1 MTRYHNSIERRPR
14 PSGRGLLSLLLAI
27 SLLFSFAVP
36 CFAAQIETVTDI
48 SSIKTDQSY
57 NGLDIYYYA
66 VPGDCIQAVVNVAG
80 NSATTTDADAVVGN
94 TVRAMNRVY
103 RPQPTGRA
111 RYESLKDKLP
121 EAIRSRVQS
130 GSDMRCVY
138 LCRTVNASTGKNQ
151 PFGNVRVEEIY
162 GLLIVEFKEKVVV
175 KTDALDAQ
183 LEKEPLLDSTTTAYY
198 TENDFFNGKQTVD
211 AYVKALQSD
220 AVISKDSGILYL
232 LGRSMFQSFWKVYE
246 EVAVARLNQ
255 IYPETNGKRALK
267 NDLVTQE
274 QVDAVTALLKI
285 SRENL
290 ISTKN
295 VNAGALKL
303 RVERYKEQIDEK
315 MESVDSWVAFG
326 KAMAKAENLLD
337 SLYDADGNPTAEND
351 SQKHPQSEIEAMIQ
365 ELQEAESKLVTRV
378 WSTLK
383 PGSENALAGITLYA
397 GYYDT
402 LNEADYTSASWQN
415 FAQARADALKA
426 AMEHGSFT
434 STMGVDEVDAQSE
447 AFNTVRNAYFAL
459 EPVAE
464 TIHVSVSLTD
474 ELAAAKATSLRV
486 VPRTEQLTLPAGTT
500 IGAVLTESYKNQEI
514 WQGGAGTTDSRA
526 KMLVFVNGVMLFR
539 SSAGTYYLDYPLTGY
554 QAFQLHDG
562 DEVTLVRVSVPDMV
576 NISEDL
582 WPMALGRVTDKVRY
596 QTLTTTLPQ
605 DETNGA
611 YKAVVGV
618 PFTLTATSKAAMPAY
633 MTDDEAKPTAGAY
646 VFRSM
651 IVDDYESVVKAE
663 ILTDTKLKTGADG
676 TLTMTVYQSGWQLV
690 NAYSLDSDDAAFVN
704 GGAIL
709 IYAEVD
715 ESQADLTKIKN
726 DLRAELKKTYENPDY
741 PKECFTEADW
751 QTIETLYK
759 TGMEGIDAAKDAA
772 SAYAA
777 QLTAKSGIEALQTK
791 AAKTNA
797 DNLANFRALMK
808 RFPEDLTKL
817 DASAVKLIDQLE
829 SYYNAM
835 TQYQRDELSVQETKR
850 YNEILAAREG
860 LAAGGAKNY
869 TLTVAY
875 DLSAVPEED
884 KGGLEAMIKWLQEHR
899 VVDGTNGTTGGTK
912 MAGLFTFNK
921 VNTSQTKVN
930 YEEVTT
936 VDVGTDVYFCANPTY
951 ATYFQIRG
959 ARKEDKDG
967 HTLTDAS
974 VKTNFPYLVPGND
987 YAITDTGAAWRI
999 EDHWVKG
1006 TNTTEVPHF
1015 YVNDNEYELRGI
1027 TFSGLA
1033 EEDIADRSLDTFDW
1047 SDYGT
1052 DVKAS
1057 RILRSFKYF
1066 TMPYDNVT
1074 ATVTWVPVGG
1084 SESEITAAKESA
1096 KTALKTALDGYGE
1109 DHNQYKAILDAYN
1122 KGLAAIDS
1130 AKTVEQVA
1138 VARRE
1143 ALKSMANAANDVN
1156 TGALIKG
1163 WEYDEGEYWELTGF
1177 DPGPQIGTVTVS
1189 VQNYTN
1195 DGSNAEGENKAALE
1209 HFYRPED
1216 QYWLERKNYPLGQND
1231 TMMTVLLRALTEKKC
1246 TWLGTGGNGDEKYD
1260 FDITYLS
1267 TITDGDYSLAEFTGG
1282 QQSGWMGTLNDWF
1295 TNEGFANFTVENG
1308 KLADGDIIS
1317 IKYTSVGLGEDV
1329 GGTWSNS
1336 DTTLKSLTFDGDGN
1350 PRLTTTF
1357 EPGKR
1362 GGTYTYT
1369 LVIDGDS
1376 SNLTVTPTAANKN
1389 FLVKTFLNEKVTS
1402 NTEGSSFY
1410 KRTESIPVVAGDTI
1424 YIGCGI
1430 KGWPTMNNQA
1440 GNTQSNDGTW
1450 YVVRVISAS
1459 GSYKVVEDQLKQLPQ
1474 ADTIDFTNYEK
1485 YEKQIAAAEAAYKQL
1500 QSEQQAKVN
1509 KDAVENLEK
1518 LLEKV
1523 QSYRKLKE
1531 FKATVKSLPRPAEAT
1546 LDDVEEIRSAQR
1558 TYEEI
1563 KKNSDLYES
1572 LSVAETRK
1580 MDELIEAADTL
1591 IWNDAVE
1598 KINAIGTVTINSGD
1612 AINAAKAAVSRLSAD
1627 QLKTF
1632 PQELLDKLAEA
1643 ERIYHLLTEG
1653 SGTPVLPVTP
1663 SKPKDDKPTTGSSF
1677 TDVPAG
1683 SWYEEAVN
1691 YVHEK
1696 GLMNG
1701 TSKNGFSPNAS
1712 TTRGMIVTILARVEG
1727 VNTNGTP
1734 WYAAGQKWAMDN
1746 GISDGTNMPG
1756 VITREQL
1763 ATILYRYAK
1772 QKGYDVSKSAAL
1784 TAFSDADKVSGYA
1797 SEAMQW
1803 AVAEGLLQGS
1813 NGKLDPQGSA
1823 TRAQVATILMRFMEK
1838 IAK

>member
-1 MTRYHNSIERRPR
+1 MQTQLQRRGTGLAR
-14 PSGRGLLSLLLAI
+14 PLFCFLLALLMLVNCLPVAYALSADDVGLSFTGAELLDTIDMSTEDMADIVYVIKVTSEDGSFSANI
-27 SLLFSFAVP
+27 SGNYTFNGAVFLADTTNPDAP
-36 CFAAQIETVTDI
+36 CDYISDGLTESGKALHVSMENAPKPSSATIDAFTYFYNSETFPNQWYGKHVAWIDAPLNDGND
-48 SSIKTDQSY
+48 SSIY
-57 NGLDIYYYA
+57 LDFLVYSE
-66 VPGDCIQAVVNVAG
+66 Q
-80 NSATTTDADAVVGN
+80 TTTVKKDG
-94 TVRAMNRVY
+94 
-103 RPQPTGRA
+103 
-111 RYESLKDKLP
+111 LK
-121 EAIRSRVQS
+121 A
-130 GSDMRCVY
+130 
-138 LCRTVNASTGKNQ
+138 
-151 PFGNVRVEEIY
+151 
-162 GLLIVEFKEKVVV
+162 
-175 KTDALDAQ
+175 ALDAVPT
-183 LEKEPLLDSTTTAYY
+183 EGYY
-198 TENDFFNGKQTVD
+198 TENDRYNGKTTSKKGFWLDMQAIVAAAQAVYDLEGAGQSAVDAAAKTLDQDDPNSELSKAIANLIPTSQVNPTGLHETLLRYSALIEKEYSTNSWAVFYRKRTDAQNLYDSLFTKDAEGNVTATEENSSAKHPQETVD
-211 AYVKALQSD
+211 ALVK
-220 AVISKDSGILYL
+220 
-232 LGRSMFQSFWKVYE
+232 
-246 EVAVARLNQ
+246 
-255 IYPETNGKRALK
+255 
-267 NDLVTQE
+267 
-274 QVDAVTALLKI
+274 
-285 SRENL
+285 
-290 ISTKN
+290 
-295 VNAGALKL
+295 
-303 RVERYKEQIDEK
+303 
-315 MESVDSWVAFG
+315 
-326 KAMAKAENLLD
+326 
-337 SLYDADGNPTAEND
+337 
-351 SQKHPQSEIEAMIQ
+351 
-365 ELQEAESKLVTRV
+365 ELQDAAKNLKTRV
-378 WSTLK
+378 WSTLE
-383 PGSENALAGITLYA
+383 PGSANALAGIALYA

-402 LNEADYTSASWQN
+402 LDADDYTSESWQN
-415 FAQARADALKA
+415 YAAARKEALDTAK
-426 AMEHGSFT
+426 EHGTFT
-434 STMGVDEVDAQSE
+434 TTMGTDEIALQSQ
-447 AFNTVRNAYFAL
+447 AFNKVRTAYFSLVPKSEITVR
-459 EPVAE
+459 
-464 TIHVSVSLTD
+464 VSLTD
-474 ELAAAKATSLRV
+474 ELAAKQPPALAHRV
-486 VPRTEQLTLPAGTT
+486 IPRTEKLTVPTGTT
-500 IGAVLTESYKNQEI
+500 IGDLL
-514 WQGGAGTTDSRA
+514 TDSFKNENRWRVNS
-526 KMLVFVNGVMLFR
+526 MSQLMVYVNGTLAFWSVP
-539 SSAGTYYLDYPLTGY
+539 GEYYLDYPQASEY
-554 QAFQLHDG
+554 QAFKLHDG
-562 DEVTLVRVSVPDMV
+562 DEVTVVRVQMPTMV

-582 WPMALGRVTDKVRY
+582 WPMALGRVTDKIRY
-596 QTLTTTLPQ
+596 QTLTTDLAQ
-605 DETNGA
+605 DEETGA

-618 PFTLTATSKAAMPAY
+618 PFTLTAASKAAMPAH

-651 IVDDYESVVKAE
+651 IVDDYKTVVNAE
-663 ILTDTKLKTGADG
+663 VLTDTKLKTGADG
-676 TLTMTVYQSGWQLV
+676 TLTMTVYQPGWQLV
-690 NAYSLDSDDAAFVN
+690 NVFDLDSDDAAFVN

-759 TGMEGIDAAKDAA
+759 TGMDGIDAAEDAA

-777 QLTAKSGIEALQTK
+777 QLTAKSGIETLQTA

-797 DNLANFRALMK
+797 QNLANFRAQIAK
-808 RFPEDLTKL
+808 FPEDLSKL
-817 DASAVKLIDQLE
+817 DSSAVQLIDQLE
-829 SYYNAM
+829 AYYNAM
-835 TQYQRDELSVQETKR
+835 TQYQRDELSVKEKTR
-850 YNEILAAREG
+850 YEAILAARDG
-860 LAAGGAKNY
+860 LAEGGAKQY
-869 TLTVAY
+869 TLTVEY
-875 DLSAVPEED
+875 DLSAVPED
-884 KGGLEAMIKWLQEHR
+884 DQQGLRDMISWLQEHR
-899 VVDGTNGTTGGTK
+899 VEDGTNGTTGGTM
-912 MAGLFTFNK
+912 MAGLFTY
-921 VNTSQTKVN
+921 NTVDAGQTKVN
-930 YEEVTT
+930 YKPVTT
-936 VDVGTDVYFCANPTY
+936 VPVGSGVYFCSNPTY

-959 ARKEDKDG
+959 ARKSDKNG
-967 HTLTDAS
+967 LTLTDAS

-1066 TMPYDNVT
+1066 TMPYDNVV
-1074 ATVTWVPVGG
+1074 ATVTWVPAGG
-1084 SESEITAAKESA
+1084 SADEITAAKDSA
-1096 KTALKTALDGYGE
+1096 LAAAKTALDGYGTE
-1109 DHNQYKAILDAYN
+1109 HPKYEQIYAAYEAGIEEIKN
-1122 KGLAAIDS
+1122 
-1130 AKTVEQVA
+1130 AKTVEA
-1138 VARRE
+1138 VGEARRTV
-1143 ALKSMANAANDVN
+1143 LKNMANAANDVN
-1156 TGALIKG
+1156 TGAEIKG
-1163 WEYDEGEYWELTGF
+1163 WEYGTGEYWKKVDEVTNGNAF
-1177 DPGPQIGTVTVS
+1177 TPGTQVGTVTVS

-1195 DGSNAEGENKAALE
+1195 DGRNAEGENKAALE

-1216 QYWLERKNYPLGQND
+1216 QYWLERKNYPLGEND
-1231 TMMTVLLRALTEKKC
+1231 TMMTVLLRALTEANC
-1246 TWLGTGGNGDEKYD
+1246 TWLGTGGNGDGTYD

-1295 TNEGFANFTVENG
+1295 TNEGFASFSVKNG

-1450 YVVRVISAS
+1450 YVVRVLSAS

-1627 QLKTF
+1627 QMKTF

-1653 SGTPVLPVTP
+1653 SGTPVRPVTP
-1663 SKPKDDKPTTGSSF
+1663 SKPKNDKPTTGSSF

-1701 TSKNGFSPNAS
+1701 TSSNAFSPNAN

-1784 TAFSDADKVSGYA
+1784 TGFSDADKVSGYA
-1797 SEAMQW
+1797 AEAMQW

-1813 NGKLDPQGSA
+1813 NGKLNPQGSA

-1838 IAK
+1838 FAK

>member
-554 QAFQLHDG
+554 EAFQLHDG
-562 DEVTLVRVSVPDMV
+562 DEVTIVRVEMPGMV
-576 NISEDL
+576 NISEDI

-605 DETNGA
+605 DKATGA

-651 IVDDYESVVKAE
+651 IVDDYKTVVNAE
-663 ILTDTKLKTGADG
+663 VLTDTKLKTGADG
-676 TLTMTVYQSGWQLV
+676 TLTMTVYQPGWQLINV
-690 NAYSLDSDDAAFVN
+690 YNLDSDDAAFVN

-751 QTIETLYK
+751 QTIETLYQ
-759 TGMEGIDAAKDAA
+759 TGMDGIDAAEDAA

-777 QLTAKSGIEALQTK
+777 QLTAKSGIESLQSK
-791 AAKTNA
+791 AADTNA
-797 DNLANFRALMK
+797 KNLADFRALMK

-860 LAAGGAKNY
+860 LAAGGSKSY

-884 KGGLEAMIKWLQEHR
+884 KAGLEAMIKWLQEHR
-899 VVDGTNGTTGGTK
+899 VVDGTNGTTGGTR

-959 ARKEDKDG
+959 ARKDDKDG
-967 HTLTDAS
+967 HPLTDAS
-974 VKTNFPYLVPGND
+974 VKTTFPYLVPDND

-1066 TMPYDNVT
+1066 TMPYDNVV
-1074 ATVTWVPVGG
+1074 ATVTWVPAGG
-1084 SESEITAAKESA
+1084 SADEITSA
-1096 KTALKTALDGYGE
+1096 KDSALAAAKTALDGYGTE
-1109 DHNQYKAILDAYN
+1109 HPKYEQIYAAYEAGIEEIKN
-1122 KGLAAIDS
+1122 
-1130 AKTVEQVA
+1130 AKTVEA
-1138 VARRE
+1138 VGEARRTV
-1143 ALKSMANAANDVN
+1143 LKNMANAANSVT
-1156 TGALIKG
+1156 TGNEIAG
-1163 WEYDEGEYWELTGF
+1163 WEYDSGEYWEKTGF
-1177 DPGPQIGTVTVS
+1177 APGEQIGSVTIS

-1195 DGSNAEGENKAALE
+1195 DGSKAEGDSKAALE

-1216 QYWLERKNYPLGQND
+1216 DYWYEEKNFPLGAND
-1231 TMMTVLLRALTEKKC
+1231 TMMTVLLRALTEKDC
-1246 TWLGTGGNGDEKYD
+1246 TWRGTGGNGGDYD
-1260 FDITYLS
+1260 FDITYIS
-1267 TITDGDYSLAEFTGG
+1267 TITEDGYSLAEFTGG

-1295 TNEGFANFTVENG
+1295 TNEGFANFSVKNG
-1308 KLADGDIIS
+1308 KLADGDVIS
-1317 IKYTSVGLGEDV
+1317 IKYCWPLSSSQKRRFCAASARLGTICAAS
-1329 GGTWSNS
+1329 GRRKKAFYCRW
-1336 DTTLKSLTFDGDGN
+1336 
-1350 PRLTTTF
+1350 PRRTV
-1357 EPGKR
+1357 R
-1362 GGTYTYT
+1362 
-1369 LVIDGDS
+1369 DS
-1376 SNLTVTPTAANKN
+1376 
-1389 FLVKTFLNEKVTS
+1389 
-1402 NTEGSSFY
+1402 
-1410 KRTESIPVVAGDTI
+1410 
-1424 YIGCGI
+1424 
-1430 KGWPTMNNQA
+1430 GWP
-1440 GNTQSNDGTW
+1440 
-1450 YVVRVISAS
+1450 
-1459 GSYKVVEDQLKQLPQ
+1459 GSY
-1474 ADTIDFTNYEK
+1474 
-1485 YEKQIAAAEAAYKQL
+1485 
-1500 QSEQQAKVN
+1500 
-1509 KDAVENLEK
+1509 
-1518 LLEKV
+1518 
-1523 QSYRKLKE
+1523 
-1531 FKATVKSLPRPAEAT
+1531 
-1546 LDDVEEIRSAQR
+1546 
-1558 TYEEI
+1558 
-1563 KKNSDLYES
+1563 
-1572 LSVAETRK
+1572 
-1580 MDELIEAADTL
+1580 
-1591 IWNDAVE
+1591 
-1598 KINAIGTVTINSGD
+1598 
-1612 AINAAKAAVSRLSAD
+1612 
-1627 QLKTF
+1627 
-1632 PQELLDKLAEA
+1632 
-1643 ERIYHLLTEG
+1643 
-1653 SGTPVLPVTP
+1653 
-1663 SKPKDDKPTTGSSF
+1663 
-1677 TDVPAG
+1677 
-1683 SWYEEAVN
+1683 
-1691 YVHEK
+1691 
-1696 GLMNG
+1696 
-1701 TSKNGFSPNAS
+1701 
-1712 TTRGMIVTILARVEG
+1712 
-1727 VNTNGTP
+1727 
-1734 WYAAGQKWAMDN
+1734 WA
-1746 GISDGTNMPG
+1746 
-1756 VITREQL
+1756 
-1763 ATILYRYAK
+1763 
-1772 QKGYDVSKSAAL
+1772 
-1784 TAFSDADKVSGYA
+1784 FC
-1797 SEAMQW
+1797 W
-1803 AVAEGLLQGS
+1803 HW
-1813 NGKLDPQGSA
+1813 
-1823 TRAQVATILMRFMEK
+1823 
-1838 IAK
+1838 

>member
-1 MTRYHNSIERRPR
+1 MIVNNA
-14 PSGRGLLSLLLAI
+14 RGAGKLARTFI
-27 SLLFSFAVP
+27 CLTLCFAVFIGCLTVTCALDYDTP
-36 CFAAQIETVTDI
+36 PVATSTGGTVKASMIALKDTGYVYVVEVASGATSVTLSFSGVNGFCMDDTPWKITEGGGDRGYATDDLDESQYTYNGNSLTLDLQNVTYDSPVSAYKGLGSEPAFAKWINAHDYYMVVAEFLNEDDDCGDFCGIVCYQASDDSKVDKGTLKRYLDAVPTSGYYTVNDRYNGKAESTIGFWSEMQRTVTSAQIVYENKEAT
-48 SSIKTDQSY
+48 Q
-57 NGLDIYYYA
+57 
-66 VPGDCIQAVVNVAG
+66 QAVDAAAKTLDQNNPDSKLSQAIANLIPTSQVNPTGLHETLPRYSALIEKEYSA
-80 NSATTTDADAVVGN
+80 NSWAVFYRKRTDAQNLYDSLFTKDA
-94 TVRAMNRVY
+94 
-103 RPQPTGRA
+103 
-111 RYESLKDKLP
+111 E
-121 EAIRSRVQS
+121 
-130 GSDMRCVY
+130 
-138 LCRTVNASTGKNQ
+138 
-151 PFGNVRVEEIY
+151 GNVTATEENSS
-162 GLLIVEFKEKVVV
+162 
-175 KTDALDAQ
+175 A
-183 LEKEPLLDSTTTAYY
+183 
-198 TENDFFNGKQTVD
+198 
-211 AYVKALQSD
+211 
-220 AVISKDSGILYL
+220 
-232 LGRSMFQSFWKVYE
+232 
-246 EVAVARLNQ
+246 
-255 IYPETNGKRALK
+255 
-267 NDLVTQE
+267 
-274 QVDAVTALLKI
+274 
-285 SRENL
+285 
-290 ISTKN
+290 
-295 VNAGALKL
+295 
-303 RVERYKEQIDEK
+303 
-315 MESVDSWVAFG
+315 
-326 KAMAKAENLLD
+326 
-337 SLYDADGNPTAEND
+337 
-351 SQKHPQSEIEAMIQ
+351 KHPQEAVDALVK
-365 ELQEAESKLVTRV
+365 ELQDAAKDLKTRV

-383 PGSENALAGITLYA
+383 PGSENALAGIALYA

-402 LNEADYTSASWQN
+402 LDADDYTSESWQN
-415 FAQARADALKA
+415 YAAARKEALDTAK
-426 AMEHGSFT
+426 EHGTFT
-434 STMGVDEVDAQSE
+434 TTMGTDEIALQSQ
-447 AFNTVRNAYFAL
+447 AFNKVRTAYFSLVPKSEITVR
-459 EPVAE
+459 
-464 TIHVSVSLTD
+464 VSLTD
-474 ELAAAKATSLRV
+474 ELAAKQPPALAHRV
-486 VPRTEQLTLPAGTT
+486 IPRTEKLTVPTGTT
-500 IGAVLTESYKNQEI
+500 VGDLL
-514 WQGGAGTTDSRA
+514 TDSFKNENRWRVNS
-526 KMLVFVNGVMLFR
+526 MSQLMVYVNGTLAFWSVP
-539 SSAGTYYLDYPLTGY
+539 GEYYLDYPQASEY
-554 QAFQLHDG
+554 QAFKLHDG
-562 DEVTLVRVSVPDMV
+562 DEVTVVRVQMPTMV

-582 WPMALGRVTDKVRY
+582 WPMALGRVTDKIRY
-596 QTLTTTLPQ
+596 QTLTTDLVQ
-605 DETNGA
+605 DEETGA

-618 PFTLTATSKAAMPAY
+618 PFTLTATSKAAMPAH

-646 VFRSM
+646 VFRSA
-651 IVDDYESVVKAE
+651 IVDKLADVVGAE

-676 TLTMTVYQSGWQLV
+676 TLTMTVYQPGWQLINV
-690 NAYSLDSDDAAFVN
+690 FDLDSDDAAFVN

-751 QTIETLYK
+751 QQIETLYQ
-759 TGMEGIDAAKDAA
+759 TGMDGIDKAADAA

-777 QLTAKSGIEALQTK
+777 QLTAKSGIETLQRK
-791 AAKTNA
+791 AADTNA
-797 DNLANFRALMK
+797 KNLADFRALMK

-1066 TMPYDNVT
+1066 TMPYDNVV
-1074 ATVTWVPVGG
+1074 ATVTWVPAGG
-1084 SESEITAAKESA
+1084 SADEITAAKDSA
-1096 KTALKTALDGYGE
+1096 LAAAKTALDGYGTE
-1109 DHNQYKAILDAYN
+1109 HPKYEQIYAAYEAGIEEIKN
-1122 KGLAAIDS
+1122 
-1130 AKTVEQVA
+1130 AKTVEA
-1138 VARRE
+1138 VGEARRTV
-1143 ALKSMANAANDVN
+1143 LKNMANAANDVN

-1591 IWNDAVE
+1591 IWSDAVE

-1663 SKPKDDKPTTGSSF
+1663 SKPKNDKPTTGSSF

-1701 TSKNGFSPNAS
+1701 TSSNAFSPNAN

-1727 VNTNGTP
+1727 VNTSGAL

-1784 TAFSDADKVSGYA
+1784 TGFSDADKVSGYA
-1797 SEAMQW
+1797 AEAMQW

-1813 NGKLDPQGSA
+1813 NGKLNPQGSA

>member
-1 MTRYHNSIERRPR
+1 MEKTVKSGAALAAPRTLLTWLLVLIILLGVVTPALAADIQQIDLPAIFASGEKGTCTFVPPFFRENEDYEGFVQESYDVYFLNVTGDYQRLQVLDTGSAYPDYSASIEMLE
-14 PSGRGLLSLLLAI
+14 SIATVDHAETDDAYKAMVANYAQAKTCITLNTGIVMTDADKADHLLAFI
-27 SLLFSFAVP
+27 CITDDDDELHYGYLLIEWEKATGKVDKSKLEAALKKVP
-36 CFAAQIETVTDI
+36 TTGYYKDDDRFNGKTV
-48 SSIKTDQSY
+48 SEKGFW
-57 NGLDIYYYA
+57 NEM
-66 VPGDCIQAVVNVAG
+66 QAVVKAAQDVYVDENAG
-80 NSATTTDADAVVGN
+80 TDEVDKATKSLDTTDKDSALSKAIADLIPTSQVN
-94 TVRAMNRVY
+94 
-103 RPQPTGRA
+103 PTGL
-111 RYESLKDKLP
+111 YETLNLYSEEDAKDY
-121 EAIRSRVQS
+121 S
-130 GSDMRCVY
+130 
-138 LCRTVNASTGKNQ
+138 
-151 PFGNVRVEEIY
+151 
-162 GLLIVEFKEKVVV
+162 
-175 KTDALDAQ
+175 
-183 LEKEPLLDSTTTAYY
+183 LDSWTA
-198 TENDFFNGKQTVD
+198 F
-211 AYVKALQSD
+211 A
-220 AVISKDSGILYL
+220 SK
-232 LGRSMFQSFWKVYE
+232 R
-246 EVAVARLNQ
+246 
-255 IYPETNGKRALK
+255 
-267 NDLVTQE
+267 
-274 QVDAVTALLKI
+274 
-285 SRENL
+285 
-290 ISTKN
+290 
-295 VNAGALKL
+295 
-303 RVERYKEQIDEK
+303 DEAQK
-315 MESVDSWVAFG
+315 
-326 KAMAKAENLLD
+326 LLD
-337 SLYDADGNPTAEND
+337 SLFTKDAEGNVTATEEN
-351 SQKHPQSEIEAMIQ
+351 SSAKHPQADVDALVEA
-365 ELQEAESKLVTRV
+365 LKGAKAGLDTRV
-378 WSTLK
+378 HSLLQAVTD
-383 PGSENALAGITLYA
+383 NALAGISLYA

-402 LNEADYTSASWQN
+402 LSADDYTSDSWQ
-415 FAQARADALKA
+415 AYVTARANALNTAK
-426 AMEHGSFT
+426 EHGTFT
-434 STMGVDEVDAQSE
+434 STMGVSEVGIQAD
-447 AFNTVRNAYFAL
+447 AFNRLRSAYFSLVPKAKTITVR
-459 EPVAE
+459 
-464 TIHVSVSLTD
+464 VSLTD
-474 ELAAAKATSLRV
+474 ELAAKKATPISKKLNM
-486 VPRTEQLTLPAGTT
+486 RTYTRTVNAGTT
-500 IGAVLTESYKNQEI
+500 VADVMTSTYKNENV
-514 WQGGAGTTDSRA
+514 WRVNSMS
-526 KMLVFVNGVMLFR
+526 KLMVYVNGTMCFSCR
-539 SSAGTYYLDYPLTGY
+539 AGGIDYAGFNEYSKFL
-554 QAFQLHDG
+554 LHDG
-562 DEVTLVRVSVPDMV
+562 DEVTIVRVEMPGMV
-576 NISEDL
+576 NISEDI
-582 WPMALGRVTDKVRY
+582 WPMALERVPDQMRY
-596 QTLTTTLPQ
+596 QTLTTDLPQ

-651 IVDDYESVVKAE
+651 IVDDYKTVVNAE

-676 TLTMTVYQSGWQLV
+676 TLTMTVYQPGWQLINV
-690 NAYSLDSDDAAFVN
+690 YNLDSDDAAFVN

-751 QTIETLYK
+751 RTIETLYK
-759 TGMEGIDAAKDAA
+759 TGMDGIDKAADAA

-777 QLTAKSGIEALQTK
+777 QLTAKSGIETLQRK
-791 AAKTNA
+791 AADTNA
-797 DNLANFRALMK
+797 KNLADFRALMK

-899 VVDGTNGTTGGTK
+899 VVDGTNDTTGGTR

-959 ARKEDKDG
+959 ARKDDKNG
-967 HTLTDAS
+967 RPLTDAS

-1066 TMPYDNVT
+1066 TMPYDNVV
-1074 ATVTWVPVGG
+1074 ATVTWVPAGG
-1084 SESEITAAKESA
+1084 SADEITAAKDSA
-1096 KTALKTALDGYGE
+1096 LAAAKTALDGYGTE
-1109 DHNQYKAILDAYN
+1109 HPKYEQIYAAYEAGIEEIKN
-1122 KGLAAIDS
+1122 
-1130 AKTVEQVA
+1130 AKTVEA
-1138 VARRE
+1138 VGEARRTV
-1143 ALKSMANAANDVN
+1143 LKNMANAANDVN
-1156 TGALIKG
+1156 TGAQIKG
-1163 WEYDEGEYWELTGF
+1163 WEYGTGEYWKKVNDVTNGNAF
-1177 DPGPQIGTVTVS
+1177 TPGVQVGTVTVS

-1216 QYWLERKNYPLGQND
+1216 QYWLERKNYPLGEND
-1231 TMMTVLLRALTEKKC
+1231 TMMTVLLRALTEANC
-1246 TWLGTGGNGDEKYD
+1246 TWLGTGGNGDGTYD

-1336 DTTLKSLTFDGDGN
+1336 DTTLKSLTFDGDGD

-1580 MDELIEAADTL
+1580 MDKLIEAADTL

-1643 ERIYHLLTEG
+1643 ERIYRELLEG
-1653 SGTPVLPVTP
+1653 DDTPVVPVKP

-1683 SWYEEAVN
+1683 SWYEEAVK
-1691 YVHEK
+1691 YVSEK

-1701 TSKNGFSPNAS
+1701 TSSTAFSPNAS

-1727 VNTNGTP
+1727 VNTSGTP

-1746 GISDGTNMPG
+1746 GISDGTNMVG
-1756 VITREQL
+1756 EVTREQL

-1784 TAFSDADKVSGYA
+1784 TAFADADKVSGYA

>member
-1 MTRYHNSIERRPR
+1 MPTDGSDRWNGKTYDANGHWNTFSE
-14 PSGRGLLSLLLAI
+14 SGVLEKAKGVLASPGSKKALDDMCKELSAAIANLIPKSQVNPTGLYETLNLCADNDEKGYST
-27 SLLFSFAVP
+27 SSWEPFAKART
-36 CFAAQIETVTDI
+36 AAQTLFDSLFT
-48 SSIKTDQSY
+48 K
-57 NGLDIYYYA
+57 
-66 VPGDCIQAVVNVAG
+66 
-80 NSATTTDADAVVGN
+80 DA
-94 TVRAMNRVY
+94 
-103 RPQPTGRA
+103 
-111 RYESLKDKLP
+111 E
-121 EAIRSRVQS
+121 
-130 GSDMRCVY
+130 
-138 LCRTVNASTGKNQ
+138 
-151 PFGNVRVEEIY
+151 GNVTATEENSS
-162 GLLIVEFKEKVVV
+162 
-175 KTDALDAQ
+175 A
-183 LEKEPLLDSTTTAYY
+183 
-198 TENDFFNGKQTVD
+198 
-211 AYVKALQSD
+211 
-220 AVISKDSGILYL
+220 
-232 LGRSMFQSFWKVYE
+232 
-246 EVAVARLNQ
+246 
-255 IYPETNGKRALK
+255 
-267 NDLVTQE
+267 
-274 QVDAVTALLKI
+274 
-285 SRENL
+285 
-290 ISTKN
+290 
-295 VNAGALKL
+295 
-303 RVERYKEQIDEK
+303 
-315 MESVDSWVAFG
+315 
-326 KAMAKAENLLD
+326 
-337 SLYDADGNPTAEND
+337 
-351 SQKHPQSEIEAMIQ
+351 KHPQEAVDTLVK
-365 ELQEAESKLVTRV
+365 ELQDAAKDLKTRV
-378 WSTLK
+378 WSTLE
-383 PGSENALAGITLYA
+383 PGSANALAGIALYA

-402 LNEADYTSASWQN
+402 LDADDYTSESWQN
-415 FAQARADALKA
+415 YAAARKEALDTAK
-426 AMEHGSFT
+426 EHGTFT
-434 STMGVDEVDAQSE
+434 TTMGTDEIALQSQ
-447 AFNTVRNAYFAL
+447 AFNKVRTAYFGLVPKSEITVR
-459 EPVAE
+459 
-464 TIHVSVSLTD
+464 VSLTD
-474 ELAAAKATSLRV
+474 ELAAKQPPALAHRV
-486 VPRTEQLTLPAGTT
+486 IPRTEKLTVPTGTT
-500 IGAVLTESYKNQEI
+500 IGDLL
-514 WQGGAGTTDSRA
+514 TDSFKNENRWRVNS
-526 KMLVFVNGVMLFR
+526 MSQLMVYVNGTLAFWSVP
-539 SSAGTYYLDYPLTGY
+539 GEYYLDYPQASEY
-554 QAFQLHDG
+554 QAFKLHDG
-562 DEVTLVRVSVPDMV
+562 DEVTVVRVQMPTMV

-582 WPMALGRVTDKVRY
+582 WPMALGRVTDKIRY
-596 QTLTTTLPQ
+596 QTLTTDLAQ
-605 DETNGA
+605 DEETGA

-618 PFTLTATSKAAMPAY
+618 PFTLTAASKAAMPAH

-651 IVDDYESVVKAE
+651 IVDDYKTVVNAE
-663 ILTDTKLKTGADG
+663 VLTDTKLKTGADG
-676 TLTMTVYQSGWQLV
+676 TLTMTVYQPGWQLV
-690 NAYSLDSDDAAFVN
+690 NVYDLDSDDAAFVN

-709 IYAEVD
+709 IYASVD

-759 TGMEGIDAAKDAA
+759 TGMDGIDAAEDAA

-777 QLTAKSGIEALQTK
+777 QLTAKSGIETLQTA

-797 DNLANFRALMK
+797 QNLANFRAQMAK
-808 RFPEDLTKL
+808 FPEDLSKL
-817 DASAVKLIDQLE
+817 DSSAVQLIDQLE
-829 SYYNAM
+829 AYYNAM
-835 TQYQRDELSVQETKR
+835 TQYQRDELSVKEKTR
-850 YNEILAAREG
+850 YEAILAAREG
-860 LAAGGAKNY
+860 LAEGGAKQY
-869 TLTVAY
+869 TLTVEY

-899 VVDGTNGTTGGTK
+899 VVDGTNGTTGGTM

-959 ARKEDKDG
+959 ARKDDKDG
-967 HTLTDAS
+967 HPLTDAS

-1033 EEDIADRSLDTFDW
+1033 EEDISDRSLDTFDW

-1066 TMPYDNVT
+1066 TMPYDNVV
-1074 ATVTWVPVGG
+1074 ATVTWVPAGG
-1084 SESEITAAKESA
+1084 SADEITAAKDSA
-1096 KTALKTALDGYGE
+1096 LAAAKTALDGYGTE
-1109 DHNQYKAILDAYN
+1109 HPKYEQIYAAYEAGIEEIKN
-1122 KGLAAIDS
+1122 
-1130 AKTVEQVA
+1130 AKTVEA
-1138 VARRE
+1138 VGEARRTV
-1143 ALKSMANAANDVN
+1143 LKNMANAANDVN
-1156 TGALIKG
+1156 TGAEIKG
-1163 WEYDEGEYWELTGF
+1163 WEYGTGEYWKKVNDVTNGNAF
-1177 DPGPQIGTVTVS
+1177 TPGVQVGTVTVS

-1195 DGSNAEGENKAALE
+1195 DGSSAEGENKAALE

-1216 QYWLERKNYPLGQND
+1216 QYWLERKNYPLGEND
-1231 TMMTVLLRALTEKKC
+1231 TMMTVLLRALTEANC
-1246 TWLGTGGNGDEKYD
+1246 TWLGTGGNGDGTYD

-1295 TNEGFANFTVENG
+1295 TNEGFANFSVKNG

-1424 YIGCGI
+1424 YIGCGV

-1440 GNTQSNDGTW
+1440 GNKQSNDGTW
-1450 YVVRVISAS
+1450 YVVKVISAS

-1627 QLKTF
+1627 QMKTF

-1691 YVHEK
+1691 YVSEK

-1701 TSKNGFSPNAS
+1701 TSKNSFSPNAN

-1784 TAFSDADKVSGYA
+1784 IGFSDADKVSGYA
-1797 SEAMQW
+1797 AEAMQW

-1813 NGKLDPQGSA
+1813 NGKLNPQGSA

>member
-1 MTRYHNSIERRPR
+1 MQTQLQRRGTGLAR
-14 PSGRGLLSLLLAI
+14 PLFCFLLALLMLVNCLPVAYALSADDVGLSFTGAELLDTIDMSTEDMADIVYVIKVTSEDGSFSANI
-27 SLLFSFAVP
+27 SGNYTFNGAVFLADTTNPDAP
-36 CFAAQIETVTDI
+36 CDYISDGLTESGKALHVSMENAPKPSSATIDAFTYFYNSETFPNQWYGKHVAWIDAPLNDGND
-48 SSIKTDQSY
+48 SSIY
-57 NGLDIYYYA
+57 LDFLVYSE
-66 VPGDCIQAVVNVAG
+66 Q
-80 NSATTTDADAVVGN
+80 TTTVKKDG
-94 TVRAMNRVY
+94 
-103 RPQPTGRA
+103 
-111 RYESLKDKLP
+111 LK
-121 EAIRSRVQS
+121 A
-130 GSDMRCVY
+130 
-138 LCRTVNASTGKNQ
+138 
-151 PFGNVRVEEIY
+151 
-162 GLLIVEFKEKVVV
+162 
-175 KTDALDAQ
+175 ALDAVPT
-183 LEKEPLLDSTTTAYY
+183 EGYY
-198 TENDFFNGKQTVD
+198 TENDRYNGKTTSKKGFWLDMQAIVAAAQAVYDLEGAGQSAVDAAAKTLDQDDPNSELSKAIANLIPTSQVNPTGLHETLLRYSALIEKEYSTNSWAVFYRKRTDAQNLYDSLFTKDAEGNVTATEENSSAKHPQETVD
-211 AYVKALQSD
+211 ALVK
-220 AVISKDSGILYL
+220 
-232 LGRSMFQSFWKVYE
+232 
-246 EVAVARLNQ
+246 
-255 IYPETNGKRALK
+255 
-267 NDLVTQE
+267 
-274 QVDAVTALLKI
+274 
-285 SRENL
+285 
-290 ISTKN
+290 
-295 VNAGALKL
+295 
-303 RVERYKEQIDEK
+303 
-315 MESVDSWVAFG
+315 
-326 KAMAKAENLLD
+326 
-337 SLYDADGNPTAEND
+337 
-351 SQKHPQSEIEAMIQ
+351 
-365 ELQEAESKLVTRV
+365 ELQDAAKNLKTRV
-378 WSTLK
+378 WSTLE
-383 PGSENALAGITLYA
+383 PGSANALAGIALYA

-402 LNEADYTSASWQN
+402 LDADDYTSESWQN
-415 FAQARADALKA
+415 YAAARKEALDTAK
-426 AMEHGSFT
+426 EHGTFT
-434 STMGVDEVDAQSE
+434 TTMGTDEIALQSQ
-447 AFNTVRNAYFAL
+447 AFNKVRTAYFSLVPKSEITVR
-459 EPVAE
+459 
-464 TIHVSVSLTD
+464 VSLTD
-474 ELAAAKATSLRV
+474 ELAAKQPPALAHRV
-486 VPRTEQLTLPAGTT
+486 IPRTEKLTVPTGTT
-500 IGAVLTESYKNQEI
+500 IGDLL
-514 WQGGAGTTDSRA
+514 TDSFKNEKVWRVNSRSQL
-526 KMLVFVNGVMLFR
+526 MVYVNGTLAFW
-539 SSAGTYYLDYPLTGY
+539 SAPGEYYLDYLNASEY
-554 QAFQLHDG
+554 QAFKLHDG
-562 DEVTLVRVSVPDMV
+562 DEVTVVRVQMPTMV

-582 WPMALGRVTDKVRY
+582 WPMALGRVTDKIRY
-596 QTLTTTLPQ
+596 QTLTTNLQ
-605 DETNGA
+605 KDETTGA

-618 PFTLTATSKAAMPAY
+618 PFTLTATSKAAMPAH

-651 IVDDYESVVKAE
+651 IVDDYKTVVNAE
-663 ILTDTKLKTGADG
+663 VLTDTKLKTGADG
-676 TLTMTVYQSGWQLV
+676 TLTMTVYQPGWQLINV
-690 NAYSLDSDDAAFVN
+690 FDLDSDDAAFVN

-709 IYAEVD
+709 IYASVD

-797 DNLANFRALMK
+797 DNLANFRAQMAK
-808 RFPEDLTKL
+808 FPEDLSKL
-817 DASAVKLIDQLE
+817 DSSAVQLIDQLE
-829 SYYNAM
+829 AYYNAM
-835 TQYQRDELSVQETKR
+835 TQYQRDELSVKEKTR
-850 YNEILAAREG
+850 YEAILAAREG
-860 LAAGGAKNY
+860 LAEGGAKQY
-869 TLTVAY
+869 TLTVEY

-884 KGGLEAMIKWLQEHR
+884 KAGLEAMIQWLQEHR
-899 VVDGTNGTTGGTK
+899 VVDGTNGTTGGTR

-959 ARKEDKDG
+959 ARKSDKNG
-967 HTLTDAS
+967 LTLTDAS
-974 VKTNFPYLVPGND
+974 VKTNFPYLVTGND

-1066 TMPYDNVT
+1066 TMPYDNVV
-1074 ATVTWVPVGG
+1074 ATVTWVPAGG
-1084 SESEITAAKESA
+1084 SADEITAAKDSA
-1096 KTALKTALDGYGE
+1096 LGAAKTALDGYGTE
-1109 DHNQYKAILDAYN
+1109 HPKYEQIYAAYEAGIEKIKN
-1122 KGLAAIDS
+1122 
-1130 AKTVEQVA
+1130 AKTVEA
-1138 VARRE
+1138 VGEARRTV
-1143 ALKSMANAANDVN
+1143 LKNMANAANDVN
-1156 TGALIKG
+1156 TGAEIKG
-1163 WEYDEGEYWELTGF
+1163 WEYGTGEYWKKVNDVTNGNAF
-1177 DPGPQIGTVTVS
+1177 TPGVQVGTVTVS

-1195 DGSNAEGENKAALE
+1195 DGSSAEGENKAALE

-1216 QYWLERKNYPLGQND
+1216 QYWLERKNYPLGEND
-1231 TMMTVLLRALTEKKC
+1231 TMMTVLLRALTEANC
-1246 TWLGTGGNGDEKYD
+1246 TWLGTGGNGDGTYD

-1295 TNEGFANFTVENG
+1295 TNEGFANFSVKNG

-1450 YVVRVISAS
+1450 YVVRVLSAS

-1663 SKPKDDKPTTGSSF
+1663 SKPKNDKPTTGSSF

-1701 TSKNGFSPNAS
+1701 TSSNAFSPNAN

-1727 VNTNGTP
+1727 VNTSGAL

-1784 TAFSDADKVSGYA
+1784 TGFSDADKVSGYA
-1797 SEAMQW
+1797 AEAMQW

-1813 NGKLDPQGSA
+1813 NGKLNPQGSA

>member
-1 MTRYHNSIERRPR
+1 MPTDGSDRWNGKTYDANGHWNTFSESGVLEKAKGVLASPGSKKALDDMCKELSAAIANLIPKSQVNPTGLYETLNQYADYDEKGYSVNSWANFTQARR
-14 PSGRGLLSLLLAI
+14 
-27 SLLFSFAVP
+27 
-36 CFAAQIETVTDI
+36 AAQT
-48 SSIKTDQSY
+48 
-57 NGLDIYYYA
+57 
-66 VPGDCIQAVVNVAG
+66 
-80 NSATTTDADAVVGN
+80 
-94 TVRAMNRVY
+94 
-103 RPQPTGRA
+103 
-111 RYESLKDKLP
+111 
-121 EAIRSRVQS
+121 
-130 GSDMRCVY
+130 
-138 LCRTVNASTGKNQ
+138 
-151 PFGNVRVEEIY
+151 
-162 GLLIVEFKEKVVV
+162 
-175 KTDALDAQ
+175 
-183 LEKEPLLDSTTTAYY
+183 
-198 TENDFFNGKQTVD
+198 
-211 AYVKALQSD
+211 
-220 AVISKDSGILYL
+220 
-232 LGRSMFQSFWKVYE
+232 
-246 EVAVARLNQ
+246 
-255 IYPETNGKRALK
+255 
-267 NDLVTQE
+267 
-274 QVDAVTALLKI
+274 
-285 SRENL
+285 
-290 ISTKN
+290 
-295 VNAGALKL
+295 
-303 RVERYKEQIDEK
+303 
-315 MESVDSWVAFG
+315 
-326 KAMAKAENLLD
+326 LLD
-337 SLYDADGNPTAEND
+337 SLFTKDAEGNVTATEEN
-351 SQKHPQSEIEAMIQ
+351 SSTKHPQKAVDALVK
-365 ELQEAESKLVTRV
+365 ELQDAATNLQTRV
-378 WSTLK
+378 CSTQK
-383 PGSENALAGITLYA
+383 PGSENALAGIALYA

-402 LNEADYTSASWQN
+402 LKEADYTPESWQ
-415 FAQARADALKA
+415 AYVSARADALNTAK
-426 AMEHGSFT
+426 EHGTFT
-434 STMGVDEVDAQSE
+434 TTMGTDEVALQSQ
-447 AFNTVRNAYFAL
+447 AFNKVRTAYFGLVPAKAQITVR
-459 EPVAE
+459 
-464 TIHVSVSLTD
+464 VSLTD
-474 ELAAAKATSLRV
+474 ELAAGRATSLRV
-486 VPRTEQLTLPAGTT
+486 TPRTEKLTVPTGTT
-500 IGAVLTESYKNQEI
+500 IGNLL
-514 WQGGAGTTDSRA
+514 TDSFKNENRWRVNS
-526 KMLVFVNGVMLFR
+526 MSQLMVYVNGTLAFWSVP
-539 SSAGTYYLDYPLTGY
+539 GEYYLDYPQASEY
-554 QAFQLHDG
+554 QAFKLHDG
-562 DEVTLVRVSVPDMV
+562 DEVTVVRVQMPTMV

-605 DETNGA
+605 DKATGA

-618 PFTLTATSKAAMPAY
+618 PFTLTATSKAAMPAH

-651 IVDDYESVVKAE
+651 IVDDYKTVVNAE
-663 ILTDTKLKTGADG
+663 VLTDTKLKTGADG
-676 TLTMTVYQSGWQLV
+676 TLTMTVYQPGWQLV
-690 NAYSLDSDDAAFVN
+690 NVFDLDSDDAAFVN

-797 DNLANFRALMK
+797 DNLANFRAQMAK
-808 RFPEDLTKL
+808 FPEDLSKL
-817 DASAVKLIDQLE
+817 DSSAVQLIDQLE
-829 SYYNAM
+829 AYYNAM
-835 TQYQRDELSVQETKR
+835 TQYQRDELSVKEKTR
-850 YNEILAAREG
+850 YEAILAAREG
-860 LAAGGAKNY
+860 LAEGGAKQY
-869 TLTVAY
+869 TLTVEY

-899 VVDGTNGTTGGTK
+899 VVDGTNGTTGGTM

-959 ARKEDKDG
+959 ARKDDKDG
-967 HTLTDAS
+967 HPLTDAS

-1033 EEDIADRSLDTFDW
+1033 EEDISDRSLDTFDW

-1066 TMPYDNVT
+1066 TMPYDNVV
-1074 ATVTWVPVGG
+1074 ATVTWVPAGG
-1084 SESEITAAKESA
+1084 SADEITAAKDSA
-1096 KTALKTALDGYGE
+1096 LAAAKTALDGYGTE
-1109 DHNQYKAILDAYN
+1109 HPKYEQIYAAYEAGIEEIKN
-1122 KGLAAIDS
+1122 
-1130 AKTVEQVA
+1130 AKTVEA
-1138 VARRE
+1138 VGEARRTV
-1143 ALKSMANAANDVN
+1143 LKNMANAANDVN
-1156 TGALIKG
+1156 TGAEIKG
-1163 WEYDEGEYWELTGF
+1163 WEYGTGEYWKKVNDVTNGNAF
-1177 DPGPQIGTVTVS
+1177 TPGVQVGTVTVS

-1195 DGSNAEGENKAALE
+1195 DGSSAEGENKAALE

-1216 QYWLERKNYPLGQND
+1216 QYWLERKNYPLGEND
-1231 TMMTVLLRALTEKKC
+1231 TMMTVLLRALTEANC
-1246 TWLGTGGNGDEKYD
+1246 TWLGTGGNGDGTYD

-1295 TNEGFANFTVENG
+1295 TNEGFANFSVKNG

-1580 MDELIEAADTL
+1580 MDELIEAVDTL

-1653 SGTPVLPVTP
+1653 SDTPVLPVTP

-1701 TSKNGFSPNAS
+1701 TSSNAFSPNAN

-1727 VNTNGTP
+1727 VNTNGAP

-1784 TAFSDADKVSGYA
+1784 TAFSDADKVNGYA
-1797 SEAMQW
+1797 AEAMQW

-1813 NGKLDPQGSA
+1813 NGKLNPQGSA

>member
-1 MTRYHNSIERRPR
+1 MSTNLRTLKQAGKFARLPIFIM
-14 PSGRGLLSLLLAI
+14 LCVAM
-27 SLLFSFAVP
+27 LFSCIAPTFAVNTIP
-36 CFAAQIETVTDI
+36 TASVTSTGGTLKDSVLGFKENGVYGGYIYIVEVSKEAEAVTIEIAGGFSQDVPYAITPLGDDDYDAPDLDTDDYSYDGNALTFTLKDVSYNSPVLIYDPPLAQETSFAKWMNYSFYMIRAFAANDDLIAI
-48 SSIKTDQSY
+48 LCY
-57 NGLDIYYYA
+57 
-66 VPGDCIQAVVNVAG
+66 QA
-80 NSATTTDADAVVGN
+80 ADANV
-94 TVRAMNRVY
+94 
-103 RPQPTGRA
+103 
-111 RYESLKDKLP
+111 DKSKL
-121 EAIRSRVQS
+121 
-130 GSDMRCVY
+130 
-138 LCRTVNASTGKNQ
+138 
-151 PFGNVRVEEIY
+151 EE
-162 GLLIVEFKEKVVV
+162 
-175 KTDALDAQ
+175 ALDAVPTSGYYTSDDRYNGKTESKTGFWNEMQ
-183 LEKEPLLDSTTTAYY
+183 VIVDAAQAVYDNKSAAQGAVDAAAKTLDQKDPDSALSKAIANLIPTSQVNPTGLHETLPLYSDLDEKEYSTNSWAAFYRKRTDAQNLYDSLFT
-198 TENDFFNGKQTVD
+198 KD
-211 AYVKALQSD
+211 AE
-220 AVISKDSGILYL
+220 G
-232 LGRSMFQSFWKVYE
+232 
-246 EVAVARLNQ
+246 N
-255 IYPETNGKRALK
+255 
-267 NDLVTQE
+267 
-274 QVDAVTALLKI
+274 VTATE
-285 SRENL
+285 EN
-290 ISTKN
+290 SS
-295 VNAGALKL
+295 A
-303 RVERYKEQIDEK
+303 
-315 MESVDSWVAFG
+315 
-326 KAMAKAENLLD
+326 
-337 SLYDADGNPTAEND
+337 
-351 SQKHPQSEIEAMIQ
+351 KHPQEAVDALVK
-365 ELQEAESKLVTRV
+365 ELQDAAKNLKTRV

-383 PGSENALAGITLYA
+383 PGSENALAGIALYA

-402 LNEADYTSASWQN
+402 LKEADYTSESWQN
-415 FAQARADALKA
+415 YAAARKEALDTAK
-426 AMEHGSFT
+426 EHGTFT
-434 STMGVDEVDAQSE
+434 TTMGTDEIALQSQ
-447 AFNTVRNAYFAL
+447 AFNKVRTAYFSLVPKSEITVR
-459 EPVAE
+459 
-464 TIHVSVSLTD
+464 VSLTD
-474 ELAAAKATSLRV
+474 ELAAKQPTGLTHRV
-486 VPRTEQLTLPAGTT
+486 TPRTQKLTVPTGTT
-500 IGAVLTESYKNQEI
+500 IGGLLTNSFKNEKV
-514 WQGGAGTTDSRA
+514 WRVNSRSQL
-526 KMLVFVNGVMLFR
+526 MVYVNGTLAFW
-539 SSAGTYYLDYPLTGY
+539 SAPGEYYLDYLNASEY
-554 QAFQLHDG
+554 QAFKLHDG
-562 DEVTLVRVSVPDMV
+562 DEVTVVRVQMPTMV

-582 WPMALGRVTDKVRY
+582 WPMALGRVTDKIRY
-596 QTLTTTLPQ
+596 QTLTTNLQ
-605 DETNGA
+605 KDETTGA

-618 PFTLTATSKAAMPAY
+618 PFTLTATSKAAMPAH

-651 IVDDYESVVKAE
+651 SVDDYESVVNAE

-676 TLTMTVYQSGWQLV
+676 SLTMTVYQPGWQLINV
-690 NAYSLDSDDAAFVN
+690 FDLDSDDAAFVN

-709 IYAEVD
+709 IYASVD

-759 TGMEGIDAAKDAA
+759 TGMDGIDEAEDAA

-797 DNLANFRALMK
+797 DNLANFRAQMAK
-808 RFPEDLTKL
+808 FPEDLSKL
-817 DASAVKLIDQLE
+817 DSSAVQLIDQLE
-829 SYYNAM
+829 AYYNAM
-835 TQYQRDELSVQETKR
+835 TQYQRDELSVKEKTR
-850 YNEILAAREG
+850 YEAILAARDG
-860 LAAGGAKNY
+860 LAEGGAKQY
-869 TLTVAY
+869 TLTVEY
-875 DLSAVPEED
+875 DLSAVPED
-884 KGGLEAMIKWLQEHR
+884 DQQGLRDMISWLQEHR
-899 VVDGTNGTTGGTK
+899 VEDGTNGTTGGTM
-912 MAGLFTFNK
+912 MAGLFTY
-921 VNTSQTKVN
+921 NTVDAGQTKVN
-930 YEEVTT
+930 YKPVTT
-936 VDVGTDVYFCANPTY
+936 VPVGSGVYFCSNPTY

-959 ARKEDKDG
+959 ARKSDKNG
-967 HTLTDAS
+967 LTLTDAS
-974 VKTNFPYLVPGND
+974 VKTKFPYLVPGND

-1027 TFSGLA
+1027 TFSGVS
-1033 EEDIADRSLDTFDW
+1033 EETIEDRSLDTFDY

-1052 DVKAS
+1052 DVKAN

-1109 DHNQYKAILDAYN
+1109 DHKQYEKILDAYN
-1122 KGLAAIDS
+1122 NGLTDIDN
-1130 AKTVEQVA
+1130 ANTVEQVA
-1138 VARRE
+1138 AARRE
-1143 ALKSMANAANDVN
+1143 ALKEMANAANDVN
-1156 TGALIKG
+1156 TGNEIKG
-1163 WEYDEGEYWELTGF
+1163 WEYGTGEYWKKVNDVTNGNAF
-1177 DPGPQIGTVTVS
+1177 TPGVQVGTVTVS

-1195 DGSNAEGENKAALE
+1195 DGSSAEGENKAALE

-1216 QYWLERKNYPLGQND
+1216 QYWLERKNYPLGEND
-1231 TMMTVLLRALTEKKC
+1231 TMMTVLLRALTEANC
-1246 TWLGTGGNGDEKYD
+1246 TWLGTGGNGDGTYD
-1260 FDITYLS
+1260 FDISYLS

-1295 TNEGFANFTVENG
+1295 TNEGFANFSVKNG

-1410 KRTESIPVVAGDTI
+1410 KRTESIPAVAGDTI

-1450 YVVRVISAS
+1450 YVVRVLSAS

-1500 QSEQQAKVN
+1500 QSEQQAKVD

-1598 KINAIGTVTINSGD
+1598 KINAIGTVTIKSGD
-1612 AINAAKAAVSRLSAD
+1612 AINAAKAAVSRLSEE

-1632 PQELLDKLAEA
+1632 PKELLNKLAEA
-1643 ERIYHLLTEG
+1643 ERIYRELLEG
-1653 SGTPVLPVTP
+1653 DDTPVVPVKP

-1701 TSKNGFSPNAS
+1701 TSSNAFSPNAN

-1797 SEAMQW
+1797 AEAMQW

-1813 NGKLDPQGSA
+1813 NGKLNPQGSA

>member
-554 QAFQLHDG
+554 EAFQLHDG
-562 DEVTLVRVSVPDMV
+562 DEVTIVRVEMPGMV
-576 NISEDL
+576 NISEDI

-605 DETNGA
+605 DKATGA

-651 IVDDYESVVKAE
+651 IVDDYKTVVNAE
-663 ILTDTKLKTGADG
+663 VLTDTKLKTGADG
-676 TLTMTVYQSGWQLV
+676 TLTMTVYQPGWQLINV
-690 NAYSLDSDDAAFVN
+690 YNLDSDDAAFVN

-751 QTIETLYK
+751 QTIETLYQ
-759 TGMEGIDAAKDAA
+759 TGMDGIDAAEDAA

-777 QLTAKSGIEALQTK
+777 QLTAKSGIESLQSK
-791 AAKTNA
+791 AADTNA
-797 DNLANFRALMK
+797 KNLADFRALMK

-860 LAAGGAKNY
+860 LAAGGSKSY

-884 KGGLEAMIKWLQEHR
+884 KAGLEAMIKWLQEHR
-899 VVDGTNGTTGGTK
+899 VVDGTNGTTGGTM

-959 ARKEDKDG
+959 ARKDDKDG
-967 HTLTDAS
+967 HPLTDAS
-974 VKTNFPYLVPGND
+974 VKTTFPYLVPDND

-1066 TMPYDNVT
+1066 TMPYDNVV
-1074 ATVTWVPVGG
+1074 ATVTWVPAGG
-1084 SESEITAAKESA
+1084 SADEITSA
-1096 KTALKTALDGYGE
+1096 KDSALAAAKTALDGYGTE
-1109 DHNQYKAILDAYN
+1109 HPKYEQIYAAYEAGIEEIKN
-1122 KGLAAIDS
+1122 
-1130 AKTVEQVA
+1130 AKTVEA
-1138 VARRE
+1138 VGEARRTV
-1143 ALKSMANAANDVN
+1143 LKNMANAANSVT
-1156 TGALIKG
+1156 TGNEIAG
-1163 WEYDEGEYWELTGF
+1163 WEYDSGEYWEKTGF
-1177 DPGPQIGTVTVS
+1177 APGEQIGSVTIS

-1195 DGSNAEGENKAALE
+1195 DGSKAEGDSKAALE

-1216 QYWLERKNYPLGQND
+1216 DYWYEEKNFPLGAND
-1231 TMMTVLLRALTEKKC
+1231 TMMTVLLRALTEKDC
-1246 TWLGTGGNGDEKYD
+1246 TWRGTGGNGGDYD
-1260 FDITYLS
+1260 FDITYIS
-1267 TITDGDYSLAEFTGG
+1267 TITEDGYSLAEFTGG

-1295 TNEGFANFTVENG
+1295 TNEGFANFSVKNG
-1308 KLADGDIIS
+1308 KLADGDVIS
-1317 IKYTSVGLGEDV
+1317 IKYCWPLSSSQKRRFCAASARLGTICAAS
-1329 GGTWSNS
+1329 GRRKKAFYCRW
-1336 DTTLKSLTFDGDGN
+1336 
-1350 PRLTTTF
+1350 PRRTV
-1357 EPGKR
+1357 R
-1362 GGTYTYT
+1362 
-1369 LVIDGDS
+1369 DS
-1376 SNLTVTPTAANKN
+1376 
-1389 FLVKTFLNEKVTS
+1389 
-1402 NTEGSSFY
+1402 
-1410 KRTESIPVVAGDTI
+1410 
-1424 YIGCGI
+1424 
-1430 KGWPTMNNQA
+1430 GWP
-1440 GNTQSNDGTW
+1440 
-1450 YVVRVISAS
+1450 
-1459 GSYKVVEDQLKQLPQ
+1459 GSY
-1474 ADTIDFTNYEK
+1474 
-1485 YEKQIAAAEAAYKQL
+1485 
-1500 QSEQQAKVN
+1500 
-1509 KDAVENLEK
+1509 
-1518 LLEKV
+1518 
-1523 QSYRKLKE
+1523 
-1531 FKATVKSLPRPAEAT
+1531 
-1546 LDDVEEIRSAQR
+1546 
-1558 TYEEI
+1558 
-1563 KKNSDLYES
+1563 
-1572 LSVAETRK
+1572 
-1580 MDELIEAADTL
+1580 
-1591 IWNDAVE
+1591 
-1598 KINAIGTVTINSGD
+1598 
-1612 AINAAKAAVSRLSAD
+1612 
-1627 QLKTF
+1627 
-1632 PQELLDKLAEA
+1632 
-1643 ERIYHLLTEG
+1643 
-1653 SGTPVLPVTP
+1653 
-1663 SKPKDDKPTTGSSF
+1663 
-1677 TDVPAG
+1677 
-1683 SWYEEAVN
+1683 
-1691 YVHEK
+1691 
-1696 GLMNG
+1696 
-1701 TSKNGFSPNAS
+1701 
-1712 TTRGMIVTILARVEG
+1712 
-1727 VNTNGTP
+1727 
-1734 WYAAGQKWAMDN
+1734 WA
-1746 GISDGTNMPG
+1746 
-1756 VITREQL
+1756 
-1763 ATILYRYAK
+1763 
-1772 QKGYDVSKSAAL
+1772 
-1784 TAFSDADKVSGYA
+1784 FC
-1797 SEAMQW
+1797 W
-1803 AVAEGLLQGS
+1803 HW
-1813 NGKLDPQGSA
+1813 
-1823 TRAQVATILMRFMEK
+1823 
-1838 IAK
+1838 

>member
-1 MTRYHNSIERRPR
+1 MSIDLH
-14 PSGRGLLSLLLAI
+14 LLKQAGKFARLPIFIMLCVAM
-27 SLLFSFAVP
+27 LFSCIAPTFAVNTIP
-36 CFAAQIETVTDI
+36 TASVTSTGGTLKDSVLGFKEDGVYGGYIYIVEVSKEAEAVTIEIAGGFSEDIPYAITPLGDDDYDAPDLDTD
-48 SSIKTDQSY
+48 DYSY
-57 NGLDIYYYA
+57 NGNALTFTLKDVSYNSPVLIYDPPLAQETSFAKWMNYSFYMIRA
-66 VPGDCIQAVVNVAG
+66 FAANDDLIAILCYQA
-80 NSATTTDADAVVGN
+80 ADANV
-94 TVRAMNRVY
+94 
-103 RPQPTGRA
+103 
-111 RYESLKDKLP
+111 DKSKL
-121 EAIRSRVQS
+121 
-130 GSDMRCVY
+130 
-138 LCRTVNASTGKNQ
+138 
-151 PFGNVRVEEIY
+151 EE
-162 GLLIVEFKEKVVV
+162 
-175 KTDALDAQ
+175 ALDAV
-183 LEKEPLLDSTTTAYY
+183 PTSGYY
-198 TENDFFNGKQTVD
+198 TSDDRYNGKTESKTGFWNEMQVIVD
-211 AYVKALQSD
+211 AAQAVYDNKSAAQSAVNAAAKTLDQKDPDSELSKAI
-220 AVISKDSGILYL
+220 A
-232 LGRSMFQSFWKVYE
+232 
-246 EVAVARLNQ
+246 
-255 IYPETNGKRALK
+255 
-267 NDLVTQE
+267 
-274 QVDAVTALLKI
+274 
-285 SRENL
+285 NL
-290 ISTKN
+290 IPTSQVNPTGLHETLPLYSDLEEKGYST
-295 VNAGALKL
+295 
-303 RVERYKEQIDEK
+303 
-315 MESVDSWVAFG
+315 DSWAAFYR
-326 KAMAKAENLLD
+326 KRTDAQNLYD
-337 SLYDADGNPTAEND
+337 SLFTKDADGNVTATDEN
-351 SQKHPQSEIEAMIQ
+351 SSVKHPQETVDALVEA
-365 ELQEAESKLVTRV
+365 LKEAKAGLDTRV
-378 WSTLK
+378 HSLLQAVTD
-383 PGSENALAGITLYA
+383 NALAGISLYA

-402 LNEADYTSASWQN
+402 LSADDYTSDSWQ
-415 FAQARADALKA
+415 AYVTARANALNTAK
-426 AMEHGSFT
+426 EHGTFT
-434 STMGVDEVDAQSE
+434 STMGVSEVGIQAD
-447 AFNTVRNAYFAL
+447 AFNRLRSAYFSLVPNADKIT
-459 EPVAE
+459 V
-464 TIHVSVSLTD
+464 HVSLTD
-474 ELAAAKATSLRV
+474 ELAAKKATSISKKLNM
-486 VPRTEQLTLPAGTT
+486 RTYTRTVNAGTT
-500 IGAVLTESYKNQEI
+500 VADVMTSTYKNQNVWWVNSMSEL
-514 WQGGAGTTDSRA
+514 
-526 KMLVFVNGVMLFR
+526 MVYVNGTMCFSCR
-539 SSAGTYYLDYPLTGY
+539 AGGIDYAGFNEYSKFL
-554 QAFQLHDG
+554 LHDG
-562 DEVTLVRVSVPDMV
+562 DEVTIVRVEMPGMV
-576 NISEDL
+576 NISEDI
-582 WPMALGRVTDKVRY
+582 WPMALERVPDQMRY
-596 QTLTTTLPQ
+596 QTLTTDLPQ

-651 IVDDYESVVKAE
+651 SVDDYESVVNAE

-676 TLTMTVYQSGWQLV
+676 TLTMTVYQPGWQLINV
-690 NAYSLDSDDAAFVN
+690 YNLDSDDAAFVN

-751 QTIETLYK
+751 RTIETLYK
-759 TGMEGIDAAKDAA
+759 TGMDGIDKAADAA

-777 QLTAKSGIEALQTK
+777 QLTAKSGIETLQRK
-791 AAKTNA
+791 AADTNA
-797 DNLANFRALMK
+797 KNLADFRALMK

-899 VVDGTNGTTGGTK
+899 VVDGTNGTTGGTR

-959 ARKEDKDG
+959 ARKSDKNG
-967 HTLTDAS
+967 LTLTDAS
-974 VKTNFPYLVPGND
+974 VKTNFPYLVTGND

-1052 DVKAS
+1052 DAKAS

-1066 TMPYDNVT
+1066 TMPYDNVV
-1074 ATVTWVPVGG
+1074 ATVTWVPAGG
-1084 SESEITAAKESA
+1084 SADEITAAKDSA
-1096 KTALKTALDGYGE
+1096 LAAAKTALDGYGTE
-1109 DHNQYKAILDAYN
+1109 HPKYEQIYAAYEAGIEKIKN
-1122 KGLAAIDS
+1122 
-1130 AKTVEQVA
+1130 AKTVEA
-1138 VARRE
+1138 VGEARRTV
-1143 ALKSMANAANDVN
+1143 LKNMANAANDVN
-1156 TGALIKG
+1156 TGAEIKG
-1163 WEYDEGEYWELTGF
+1163 WEYGTGEYWKKVNDDTNSNAF
-1177 DPGPQIGTVTVS
+1177 TPGVQVGTVTVS

-1195 DGSNAEGENKAALE
+1195 DGSSAEGENKAALE

-1216 QYWLERKNYPLGQND
+1216 QYWLERKNYPLGEND
-1231 TMMTVLLRALTEKKC
+1231 TMMTVLLRALTEANC
-1246 TWLGTGGNGDEKYD
+1246 TWLGTGGNGDKKYD

-1295 TNEGFANFTVENG
+1295 TNEGFANFSVKNG

-1509 KDAVENLEK
+1509 KAAVENLEK

-1580 MDELIEAADTL
+1580 MDELIKAADTL

-1612 AINAAKAAVSRLSAD
+1612 AINAAKAAVSRLSEE

-1632 PQELLDKLAEA
+1632 PKELLNKLAEA

-1653 SGTPVLPVTP
+1653 SDTPVLPVTP
-1663 SKPKDDKPTTGSSF
+1663 SKPSQKPDTGKNLPF
-1677 TDVPAG
+1677 TDVSANNWFYDG
-1683 SWYEEAVN
+1683 VKYAYEN
-1691 YVHEK
+1691 

-1701 TSKNGFSPNAS
+1701 TSSNAFSPNAN

-1727 VNTNGTP
+1727 VNTNGAP

-1797 SEAMQW
+1797 AEAMQW

-1813 NGKLDPQGSA
+1813 NGKLNPQGSA

>member
-1 MTRYHNSIERRPR
+1 MQTQLQRRGTGLAR
-14 PSGRGLLSLLLAI
+14 PLFCFLLALLMLVNCLPVAYALSADDVGLSFTGAELLDTIDMSTEDMADIVYVIKVTSEDGSFSANI
-27 SLLFSFAVP
+27 SGNYTFNGAVFLADTTNPDAP
-36 CFAAQIETVTDI
+36 CDYISDGLTESGKALHVSMENAPKPSSATIDAFTYFYNSETFPNQWYGKHVAWIDAPLNDGND
-48 SSIKTDQSY
+48 SSIY
-57 NGLDIYYYA
+57 LDFLVYSE
-66 VPGDCIQAVVNVAG
+66 Q
-80 NSATTTDADAVVGN
+80 TTTVKKDG
-94 TVRAMNRVY
+94 
-103 RPQPTGRA
+103 
-111 RYESLKDKLP
+111 LK
-121 EAIRSRVQS
+121 A
-130 GSDMRCVY
+130 
-138 LCRTVNASTGKNQ
+138 
-151 PFGNVRVEEIY
+151 
-162 GLLIVEFKEKVVV
+162 
-175 KTDALDAQ
+175 ALDAVPT
-183 LEKEPLLDSTTTAYY
+183 EGYY
-198 TENDFFNGKQTVD
+198 TENDRYNGKTTSKKGFWLDMQAIVAAAQAVYDLEGAGQSAVDAAAKTLDQDDPNSELSKAIANLIPTSQVNPTGLHETLLRYSALIEKEYSTNSWAVFYRKRTDAQNLYDSLFTKDAEGNVTATEENSSAKHPQETVD
-211 AYVKALQSD
+211 ALVK
-220 AVISKDSGILYL
+220 
-232 LGRSMFQSFWKVYE
+232 
-246 EVAVARLNQ
+246 
-255 IYPETNGKRALK
+255 
-267 NDLVTQE
+267 
-274 QVDAVTALLKI
+274 
-285 SRENL
+285 
-290 ISTKN
+290 
-295 VNAGALKL
+295 
-303 RVERYKEQIDEK
+303 
-315 MESVDSWVAFG
+315 
-326 KAMAKAENLLD
+326 
-337 SLYDADGNPTAEND
+337 
-351 SQKHPQSEIEAMIQ
+351 
-365 ELQEAESKLVTRV
+365 ELQDAAKNLKTRV
-378 WSTLK
+378 WSTLE
-383 PGSENALAGITLYA
+383 PGSANALAGIALYA

-402 LNEADYTSASWQN
+402 LDADDYTSESWQN
-415 FAQARADALKA
+415 YAAARKEALDTAK
-426 AMEHGSFT
+426 EHGTFT
-434 STMGVDEVDAQSE
+434 TTMGTDEIALQSQ
-447 AFNTVRNAYFAL
+447 AFNKVRTAYFSLVPKSEITVR
-459 EPVAE
+459 
-464 TIHVSVSLTD
+464 VSLTD
-474 ELAAAKATSLRV
+474 ELAAKQPPALAHRV
-486 VPRTEQLTLPAGTT
+486 IPRTEKLTVPTGTT
-500 IGAVLTESYKNQEI
+500 IGDLL
-514 WQGGAGTTDSRA
+514 TDSFKNENRWRVNS
-526 KMLVFVNGVMLFR
+526 MSQLMVYVNGTLAFWSVP
-539 SSAGTYYLDYPLTGY
+539 GEYYLDYPQASEY
-554 QAFQLHDG
+554 QAFKLHDG
-562 DEVTLVRVSVPDMV
+562 DEVTVVRVQMPTMV

-582 WPMALGRVTDKVRY
+582 WPMALGRVTDKIRY
-596 QTLTTTLPQ
+596 QTLTTDLPK
-605 DETNGA
+605 DETTGA

-618 PFTLTATSKAAMPAY
+618 PFTLTATSKAAMPAH

-651 IVDDYESVVKAE
+651 IMNDYDDVVNAE
-663 ILTDTKLKTGADG
+663 VLTDTKLKTGADG

-690 NAYSLDSDDAAFVN
+690 NVYDLDGDDAAFVN

-741 PKECFTEADW
+741 PKECFTDSDW
-751 QTIETLYK
+751 AEIESLYK
-759 TGMEGIDAAKDAA
+759 TGMDGIDAAEDAA

-797 DNLANFRALMK
+797 ENLANFRAQMAK
-808 RFPEDLTKL
+808 FPEDLSKL
-817 DASAVKLIDQLE
+817 DSSAVQLIDQLE
-829 SYYNAM
+829 AYYNAM
-835 TQYQRDELSVQETKR
+835 TQYQRDELSVKEKTR
-850 YNEILAAREG
+850 YEAILAAREG
-860 LAAGGAKNY
+860 LAEGGAKQY
-869 TLTVAY
+869 TLTVEY

-884 KGGLEAMIKWLQEHR
+884 KAGLEAMIQWLQEHR
-899 VVDGTNGTTGGTK
+899 VVDGTNGTTGGTM
-912 MAGLFTFNK
+912 MAGLFTY
-921 VNTSQTKVN
+921 NTVDAGQTKVN
-930 YEEVTT
+930 YTQVTT
-936 VDVGTDVYFCANPTY
+936 VPVGSGVYFCSNPTY

-959 ARKEDKDG
+959 ARNEDKDG

-974 VKTNFPYLVPGND
+974 VKTNFPYLVTGND
-987 YAITDTGAAWRI
+987 YAITDTGAVWRI

-1027 TFSGLA
+1027 TFSGVS
-1033 EEDIADRSLDTFDW
+1033 EDSVEDRTLDTFDW

-1052 DVKAS
+1052 DAKAS

-1066 TMPYDNVT
+1066 TMPYDNVV
-1074 ATVTWVPVGG
+1074 ATVTWVPAGG
-1084 SESEITAAKESA
+1084 SADEITAAKDSA
-1096 KTALKTALDGYGE
+1096 LAAAKTALDGYGTE
-1109 DHNQYKAILDAYN
+1109 HPKYEQIYAAYEAGIEEIKN
-1122 KGLAAIDS
+1122 
-1130 AKTVEQVA
+1130 AKTVEA
-1138 VARRE
+1138 VGEARRTV
-1143 ALKSMANAANDVN
+1143 LKNMANAANDVN
-1156 TGALIKG
+1156 TGAEIKG
-1163 WEYDEGEYWELTGF
+1163 WEYGTGEYWKKVNDVTNGNAF
-1177 DPGPQIGTVTVS
+1177 TPGVQVGTVTVS

-1195 DGSNAEGENKAALE
+1195 DGSSAEGENKAALE

-1216 QYWLERKNYPLGQND
+1216 QYWLERKNYPLGEND
-1231 TMMTVLLRALTEKKC
+1231 TMMTVLLRALTEANC
-1246 TWLGTGGNGDEKYD
+1246 TWLGTGGNGDGTYD

-1295 TNEGFANFTVENG
+1295 TNEGFANFSVKNG

-1450 YVVRVISAS
+1450 YVVRVLSAS

-1580 MDELIEAADTL
+1580 MDKLIEAADTL
-1591 IWNDAVE
+1591 IWNDAVK
-1598 KINAIGTVTINSGD
+1598 KINDIGTVTINSGD

-1653 SGTPVLPVTP
+1653 SDTPVLPVTP
-1663 SKPKDDKPTTGSSF
+1663 SKPKNDKPTTGSSF

-1701 TSKNGFSPNAS
+1701 TSSNAFSPNAN

-1797 SEAMQW
+1797 AEAMQW

-1813 NGKLDPQGSA
+1813 NGKLNPQGSA

>member
-1 MTRYHNSIERRPR
+1 MTTPT
-14 PSGRGLLSLLLAI
+14 SGYY
-27 SLLFSFAVP
+27 
-36 CFAAQIETVTDI
+36 
-48 SSIKTDQSY
+48 KTDYDAITFTGNNPLASENVTGFLVADEDLVMGTITVVIVQISTSSGETITDKDKAPLKKLIDSVSGETSEY
-57 NGLDIYYYA
+57 MMPTDGSDRWNGKTY
-66 VPGDCIQAVVNVAG
+66 
-80 NSATTTDADAVVGN
+80 DANGHWN
-94 TVRAMNRVY
+94 TFKESGVLERANRVLEN
-103 RPQPTGRA
+103 P
-111 RYESLKDKLP
+111 
-121 EAIRSRVQS
+121 
-130 GSDMRCVY
+130 GS
-138 LCRTVNASTGKNQ
+138 TQ
-151 PFGNVRVEEIY
+151 
-162 GLLIVEFKEKVVV
+162 
-175 KTDALDAQ
+175 ALDAMCAELSAAIANLIPKSQ
-183 LEKEPLLDSTTTAYY
+183 VNPT
-198 TENDFFNGKQTVD
+198 G
-211 AYVKALQSD
+211 
-220 AVISKDSGILYL
+220 LY
-232 LGRSMFQSFWKVYE
+232 E
-246 EVAVARLNQ
+246 TLNQ
-255 IYPETNGKRALK
+255 YADE
-267 NDLVTQE
+267 
-274 QVDAVTALLKI
+274 
-285 SRENL
+285 
-290 ISTKN
+290 
-295 VNAGALKL
+295 
-303 RVERYKEQIDEK
+303 DEK
-315 MESVDSWVAFG
+315 DYSVSSWAKFAQAR
-326 KAMAKAENLLD
+326 KAAQTLLD
-337 SLYDADGNPTAEND
+337 SLFTKDAEGNVTATEEN
-351 SQKHPQSEIEAMIQ
+351 SSVKHPQADVDALVEALK
-365 ELQEAESKLVTRV
+365 EAKAGLQTRV
-378 WSTLK
+378 NSMLEPASK
-383 PGSENALAGITLYA
+383 NALAGIALYA

-402 LNEADYTSASWQN
+402 LNEADYTPESWQN
-415 FAQARADALKA
+415 YVAKRGEALNTAK
-426 AMEHGSFT
+426 EHGTFT
-434 STMGVDEVDAQSE
+434 STMGVDEVSAQTS
-447 AFNTVRNAYFAL
+447 AFTALRAAYFKL
-459 EPVAE
+459 VPKAE
-464 TIHVSVSLTD
+464 TITVHVSLTD
-474 ELAAAKATSLRV
+474 ELAAAKTTSLRV
-486 VPRTEQLTLPAGTT
+486 TPRTEQLTVPTGTT
-500 IGAVLTESYKNQEI
+500 IRDVLTESYRSTKI
-514 WQGGAGTTDSRA
+514 WQGASGAIDSRA
-526 KMLVFVNGVMLFR
+526 KMMVFVNGVLLSRTGSNAYM
-539 SSAGTYYLDYPLTGY
+539 LDYPSISGY
-554 QAFQLHDG
+554 GDFVLHDG

-582 WPMALGRVTDKVRY
+582 WPMALARVTDKVRY
-596 QTLTTTLPQ
+596 QTLTTDLPQ
-605 DETNGA
+605 DKTNGA

-618 PFTLTATSKAAMPAY
+618 PFTLTATSKAAMPAH

-651 IVDDYESVVKAE
+651 SVDDYESVVNAE

-676 TLTMTVYQSGWQLV
+676 SLTMTVYQPGWQLV
-690 NAYSLDSDDAAFVN
+690 NVFDLDSDDAAFVN

-759 TGMEGIDAAKDAA
+759 TGMDGIDAAGDAA

-777 QLTAKSGIEALQTK
+777 QLTAKSGIETLQRK
-791 AAKTNA
+791 AADTNA
-797 DNLANFRALMK
+797 KNLADFRAQMAK
-808 RFPEDLTKL
+808 FPEDLSKL
-817 DASAVKLIDQLE
+817 DSSAVALIDQLE
-829 SYYNAM
+829 AYYNAM
-835 TQYQRDELSVQETKR
+835 TQYQRDELSVKEKTR
-850 YNEILAAREG
+850 YEAILAARDG
-860 LAAGGAKNY
+860 LSSAKDY
-869 TLTVAY
+869 TVNVEY
-875 DLSAVPEED
+875 DLTGVPEAD
-884 KGGLEAMIKWLQEHR
+884 RAGLKAMIKALQDNTTR
-899 VVDGTNGTTGGTK
+899 DGFVNEVNGNTMMAKLYSFNYASGATMNKGPDFDERTT
-912 MAGLFTFNK
+912 ASPL
-921 VNTSQTKVN
+921 S
-930 YEEVTT
+930 T
-936 VDVGTDVYFCANPTY
+936 VEFCFRPYYAVYMNMRADRTY
-951 ATYFQIRG
+951 DR
-959 ARKEDKDG
+959 DG
-967 HTLTDAS
+967 
-974 VKTNFPYLVPGND
+974 KR
-987 YAITDTGAAWRI
+987 ITDTMTQYPLTLNADDPFIIGSTKDGWSI
-999 EDHWVKG
+999 EDARARDPEGWTG
-1006 TNTTEVPHF
+1006 DGDGLIF
-1015 YVNDNEYELRGI
+1015 RVNGNEYEMRGV
-1027 TFSGLA
+1027 TFSGIDENSIVTRGYDVFDASDYMGRTSTVL
-1033 EEDIADRSLDTFDW
+1033 ADRIR
-1047 SDYGT
+1047 Y
-1052 DVKAS
+1052 
-1057 RILRSFKYF
+1057 SFYEF

-1084 SESEITAAKESA
+1084 SESEITAAKDSA

-1109 DHNQYKAILDAYN
+1109 DHTQYAEILKAYN
-1122 KGLAAIDS
+1122 KGLTAINS

-1138 VARRE
+1138 AERRE
-1143 ALKSMANAANDVN
+1143 ALKNMANAANDVN
-1156 TGALIKG
+1156 TGAEIKG
-1163 WEYDEGEYWELTGF
+1163 WEYGTGEYWRKVNDVTSGNAF
-1177 DPGPQIGTVTVS
+1177 TPGVQVGTVTVS

-1195 DGSNAEGENKAALE
+1195 DGSSAEGENKAALE

-1216 QYWLERKNYPLGQND
+1216 QYWLERKNYPLGEND
-1231 TMMTVLLRALTEKKC
+1231 TMMTVLLRALTEANC
-1246 TWLGTGGNGDEKYD
+1246 TWLGTGGNGDGTYD
-1260 FDITYLS
+1260 FDISYLS

-1295 TNEGFANFTVENG
+1295 TNEGFANFSVKNG

-1450 YVVRVISAS
+1450 YVVRVLSAS

-1653 SGTPVLPVTP
+1653 SDTPVLPVTP
-1663 SKPKDDKPTTGSSF
+1663 SKPKNDKPTTGSSF

-1701 TSKNGFSPNAS
+1701 TSSNAFSPNAN

-1797 SEAMQW
+1797 AEAMQW

-1813 NGKLDPQGSA
+1813 NGKLNPQGSA

>member
-1 MTRYHNSIERRPR
+1 MQTQLQRRGTGLAR
-14 PSGRGLLSLLLAI
+14 PLFCFLLALLMLVNCLPVAYALSADDVGLSFTGAELLDTIDMSTEDMADIVYVIKVTSEDGSFSANI
-27 SLLFSFAVP
+27 SGNYTFNGAVFLADTTNPDAP
-36 CFAAQIETVTDI
+36 CDYISDGLTESGKALHVSMENAPKPSSATIDAFTYFYNSETFPNQWYGKHVAWIDAPLNDGND
-48 SSIKTDQSY
+48 SSIY
-57 NGLDIYYYA
+57 LDFLVYSE
-66 VPGDCIQAVVNVAG
+66 Q
-80 NSATTTDADAVVGN
+80 TTTVKKDG
-94 TVRAMNRVY
+94 
-103 RPQPTGRA
+103 
-111 RYESLKDKLP
+111 LK
-121 EAIRSRVQS
+121 A
-130 GSDMRCVY
+130 
-138 LCRTVNASTGKNQ
+138 
-151 PFGNVRVEEIY
+151 
-162 GLLIVEFKEKVVV
+162 
-175 KTDALDAQ
+175 ALDAVPT
-183 LEKEPLLDSTTTAYY
+183 EGYY
-198 TENDFFNGKQTVD
+198 TENDRYNGKTTSKKGFWLDMQAIVAAAQAVYDLEGAGQSAVDAAAKTLDQDDPNSELSKAIANLIPTSQVNPTGLHETLLRYSALIEKEYSTNSWAVFYRKRTDAQNLYDSLFTKDAEGNVTATEENSSAKHPQETVD
-211 AYVKALQSD
+211 ALVK
-220 AVISKDSGILYL
+220 
-232 LGRSMFQSFWKVYE
+232 
-246 EVAVARLNQ
+246 
-255 IYPETNGKRALK
+255 
-267 NDLVTQE
+267 
-274 QVDAVTALLKI
+274 
-285 SRENL
+285 
-290 ISTKN
+290 
-295 VNAGALKL
+295 
-303 RVERYKEQIDEK
+303 
-315 MESVDSWVAFG
+315 
-326 KAMAKAENLLD
+326 
-337 SLYDADGNPTAEND
+337 
-351 SQKHPQSEIEAMIQ
+351 
-365 ELQEAESKLVTRV
+365 ELQDAAKNLKTRV

-383 PGSENALAGITLYA
+383 PGSENALAGIALYA

-402 LNEADYTSASWQN
+402 LKEADYTPESWQ
-415 FAQARADALKA
+415 AYVLARADALNTAK
-426 AMEHGSFT
+426 EHGTFT
-434 STMGVDEVDAQSE
+434 TTMGTDEVYLQSQ
-447 AFNTVRNAYFAL
+447 AFNKVRAAYFGLVPAKAQITVR
-459 EPVAE
+459 
-464 TIHVSVSLTD
+464 VSLTD
-474 ELAAAKATSLRV
+474 ELSAKQPTGLAHRV
-486 VPRTEQLTLPAGTT
+486 IPRTQKLTVPTGTT
-500 IGAVLTESYKNQEI
+500 IGELLTTSFKNRNV
-514 WQGGAGTTDSRA
+514 WWVNSRSQL
-526 KMLVFVNGVMLFR
+526 MVYVNGTLAFG
-539 SSAGTYYLDYPLTGY
+539 SSPGEYYLDYP
-554 QAFQLHDG
+554 QAGEYWAFKLHDG
-562 DEVTLVRVSVPDMV
+562 DEVTVVRVKMPTMV

-582 WPMALGRVTDKVRY
+582 WPMALGRVTDKIRY
-596 QTLTTTLPQ
+596 QTLTTDLQ
-605 DETNGA
+605 KDETTGA

-646 VFRSM
+646 VFCSM
-651 IVDDYESVVKAE
+651 IVDDYESVVNAE

-676 TLTMTVYQSGWQLV
+676 TLTMTVYQPGWQLINV
-690 NAYSLDSDDAAFVN
+690 YNLDSDDAAFVN

-741 PKECFTEADW
+741 PQECFTEADW
-751 QTIETLYK
+751 QTIETLYQ
-759 TGMEGIDAAKDAA
+759 TGMDGIDAAEDAA

-777 QLTAKSGIEALQTK
+777 QLTAKSGIETLQRK
-791 AAKTNA
+791 AADTNA
-797 DNLANFRALMK
+797 KNLANFRALMK

-899 VVDGTNGTTGGTK
+899 VVDGTNGTTGGTR

-959 ARKEDKDG
+959 ARKDDKNG
-967 HTLTDAS
+967 RPLTDAS

-1066 TMPYDNVT
+1066 TMPYDNVV
-1074 ATVTWVPVGG
+1074 ATVTWVPAGG
-1084 SESEITAAKESA
+1084 SADEITAAKDSA
-1096 KTALKTALDGYGE
+1096 LAAAKTALDGYGTE
-1109 DHNQYKAILDAYN
+1109 HPKYEQIYAAYEAGIEKIKN
-1122 KGLAAIDS
+1122 
-1130 AKTVEQVA
+1130 AKTVEA
-1138 VARRE
+1138 VGEARRTV
-1143 ALKSMANAANDVN
+1143 LKNMANAANDVN
-1156 TGALIKG
+1156 TGAEIKG
-1163 WEYDEGEYWELTGF
+1163 WEYETGEYWKKVNDVTNGNAF
-1177 DPGPQIGTVTVS
+1177 TPGVQVGTVTVS

-1195 DGSNAEGENKAALE
+1195 DGSSAEGENKAALE

-1216 QYWLERKNYPLGQND
+1216 QYWLERKNYPLGEND
-1231 TMMTVLLRALTEKKC
+1231 TMMTVLLRALTEANC
-1246 TWLGTGGNGDEKYD
+1246 TWLGTGGNGDGTYD

-1295 TNEGFANFTVENG
+1295 TNEGFANFSVKNG

-1450 YVVRVISAS
+1450 YVVRVLSAS

-1580 MDELIEAADTL
+1580 MDKLIEAADTL
-1591 IWNDAVE
+1591 IWNDAVK
-1598 KINAIGTVTINSGD
+1598 KINDIGTVTINSGD

-1643 ERIYHLLTEG
+1643 ERIYRELLEG
-1653 SGTPVLPVTP
+1653 DDTPVVPVKP

-1701 TSKNGFSPNAS
+1701 TSSNAFSPNAN

-1784 TAFSDADKVSGYA
+1784 TAFSDADKVNGYA
-1797 SEAMQW
+1797 AEAMQW

-1813 NGKLDPQGSA
+1813 NGKLNPQGSA

>member
-1 MTRYHNSIERRPR
+1 MSTNLRTLKQAGKFARLPIFIM
-14 PSGRGLLSLLLAI
+14 LCVAM
-27 SLLFSFAVP
+27 LFSCIAPTFAVNTIP
-36 CFAAQIETVTDI
+36 TASVTSTGGTLKDSVLGFKENGVYGGYIYIVEVSKEAEAVTIEIAGGFSQDVPYAITPLGDDDYDAPDLDTDDYSYDGNALTFTLKDVSYNSPVLIYDPPLAQETSFAKWMNYSFYMIRAFAANDDLIAILCYQV
-48 SSIKTDQSY
+48 
-57 NGLDIYYYA
+57 
-66 VPGDCIQAVVNVAG
+66 
-80 NSATTTDADAVVGN
+80 ADANV
-94 TVRAMNRVY
+94 
-103 RPQPTGRA
+103 
-111 RYESLKDKLP
+111 DKSKL
-121 EAIRSRVQS
+121 
-130 GSDMRCVY
+130 
-138 LCRTVNASTGKNQ
+138 
-151 PFGNVRVEEIY
+151 EE
-162 GLLIVEFKEKVVV
+162 
-175 KTDALDAQ
+175 ALDAVPTSGYYTSDDRYNGKTESKTGFWNEMQ
-183 LEKEPLLDSTTTAYY
+183 VIVDAAQAVYDNKSAAQGAVDAAAKTLDQKDPDSALSKAIANLIPTSQVNPTGLHETLPLYSDLDEKEYSTNSWAAFYRKRTDAQNLYDSLFT
-198 TENDFFNGKQTVD
+198 KD
-211 AYVKALQSD
+211 AE
-220 AVISKDSGILYL
+220 G
-232 LGRSMFQSFWKVYE
+232 
-246 EVAVARLNQ
+246 N
-255 IYPETNGKRALK
+255 
-267 NDLVTQE
+267 
-274 QVDAVTALLKI
+274 VTATE
-285 SRENL
+285 EN
-290 ISTKN
+290 SS
-295 VNAGALKL
+295 A
-303 RVERYKEQIDEK
+303 
-315 MESVDSWVAFG
+315 
-326 KAMAKAENLLD
+326 
-337 SLYDADGNPTAEND
+337 
-351 SQKHPQSEIEAMIQ
+351 KHPQEAVDALVK
-365 ELQEAESKLVTRV
+365 ELQDAAKNLKTRV

-383 PGSENALAGITLYA
+383 PGSENALAGIALYA

-402 LNEADYTSASWQN
+402 LKEADYTSESWQN
-415 FAQARADALKA
+415 YAAARKEALDTAK
-426 AMEHGSFT
+426 EHGTFT
-434 STMGVDEVDAQSE
+434 TTMGTDEIALQSQ
-447 AFNTVRNAYFAL
+447 AFNKVRTAYFSLVPKSEITVR
-459 EPVAE
+459 
-464 TIHVSVSLTD
+464 VSLTD
-474 ELAAAKATSLRV
+474 ELAAKQPTGLTHRV
-486 VPRTEQLTLPAGTT
+486 TPRTQKLTVPTGTT
-500 IGAVLTESYKNQEI
+500 IGDLL
-514 WQGGAGTTDSRA
+514 TDSFKNENRWRVNS
-526 KMLVFVNGVMLFR
+526 MSQLMVYVNGTLAFWSVP
-539 SSAGTYYLDYPLTGY
+539 GEYYLDYPQASEY
-554 QAFQLHDG
+554 QAFKLHDG
-562 DEVTLVRVSVPDMV
+562 DEVTVVRVQMPTMV

-582 WPMALGRVTDKVRY
+582 WPMALGRVTDKIRY
-596 QTLTTTLPQ
+596 QTLTTDLPK
-605 DETNGA
+605 DETTGA

-618 PFTLTATSKAAMPAY
+618 PFTLTATSKAAMPAH

-651 IVDDYESVVKAE
+651 IVNDYDDVVNAE
-663 ILTDTKLKTGADG
+663 VLTDTKLKTGADG

-690 NAYSLDSDDAAFVN
+690 NVYDLDGDDAAFVN

-751 QTIETLYK
+751 QTIKTLYQ
-759 TGMEGIDAAKDAA
+759 TGMDGIDAAEDAA

-777 QLTAKSGIEALQTK
+777 QLNAKSGIETLQSK
-791 AAKTNA
+791 AADTNA
-797 DNLANFRALMK
+797 KNLADFRALMK

-817 DASAVKLIDQLE
+817 DSSAVQLIDQLE
-829 SYYNAM
+829 AYYNAM

-884 KGGLEAMIKWLQEHR
+884 KAGLEAMIEWLQKNR
-899 VVDGTNGTTGGTK
+899 VVDGTNGTTGGTR

-959 ARKEDKDG
+959 ARKDDKDG
-967 HTLTDAS
+967 HPLTDAS

-1066 TMPYDNVT
+1066 TMPYDNVV
-1074 ATVTWVPVGG
+1074 ATVTWVPAGG
-1084 SESEITAAKESA
+1084 SADEITAAKDSA
-1096 KTALKTALDGYGE
+1096 LAAAKTALDGYGTE
-1109 DHNQYKAILDAYN
+1109 HPKYEQIYAAYEAGIEKIKN
-1122 KGLAAIDS
+1122 
-1130 AKTVEQVA
+1130 AKTVEA
-1138 VARRE
+1138 VGEARRIV
-1143 ALKSMANAANDVN
+1143 LKNMANAANDVN
-1156 TGALIKG
+1156 TGAEIKG
-1163 WEYDEGEYWELTGF
+1163 WEYGTGEYWRKVNDVTNGNAF
-1177 DPGPQIGTVTVS
+1177 TPGVQVGTVTVS

-1195 DGSNAEGENKAALE
+1195 DGSSAEGENKAALE

-1216 QYWLERKNYPLGQND
+1216 QYWLERKNYPLGEND
-1231 TMMTVLLRALTEKKC
+1231 TMMTVLLRALTEANC
-1246 TWLGTGGNGDEKYD
+1246 TWLGTGGNGDGTYD

-1295 TNEGFANFTVENG
+1295 TNEGFANFSVKNG

-1450 YVVRVISAS
+1450 YVVRVLSAS

-1663 SKPKDDKPTTGSSF
+1663 SKPSQKPDTGKDLPF
-1677 TDVPAG
+1677 TDVSANNWFYDG
-1683 SWYEEAVN
+1683 VKYAYEN
-1691 YVHEK
+1691 

-1701 TSKNGFSPNAS
+1701 TSSNAFSPNAN

-1746 GISDGTNMPG
+1746 GISDGTNMVG
-1756 VITREQL
+1756 EVTREQL

-1813 NGKLDPQGSA
+1813 NGKLNPQGSA